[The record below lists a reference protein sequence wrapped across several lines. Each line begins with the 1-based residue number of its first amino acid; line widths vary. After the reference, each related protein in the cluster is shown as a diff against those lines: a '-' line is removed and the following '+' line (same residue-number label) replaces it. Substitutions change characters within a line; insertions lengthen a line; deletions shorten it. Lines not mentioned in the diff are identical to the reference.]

1 MELAELSKRLRQI
14 VVWTPGIVPACC
26 QIIQMNEHDQ
36 LPVHVVDKTHTVDSV
51 HLLCQV
57 LLAKIHNEHDVN
69 LAVLKCHGG
78 DHSK

>member
-14 VVWTPGIVPACC
+14 VLWTPGIVPACC

-51 HLLCQV
+51 HLLC
-57 LLAKIHNEHDVN
+57 
-69 LAVLKCHGG
+69 
-78 DHSK
+78 